1 MGNIIVINNNEI
13 SEVLKDF
20 SRQYL
25 VGNLK
30 RPQPL
35 KYYKSSYLEVGI
47 TEYKEYSIEKT
58 HKHTNAIEFQYVL
71 NGYTEYIDN
80 DTAEIYRFKKGDFY
94 VIEKETSYAQKSKK
108 GTSILFIKIPS
119 INDKTLVEDHDFT
132 IKFLSETIKSVRK
145 DYYYD
150 SDAPKANSVRPA
162 ASIVLIQD
170 DKILMLKRSD
180 NLCWSLPGGTLE
192 HNENLTT
199 CLIREV
205 KEECNLDIEIMDI
218 IGTYTDPNIIVE
230 YMDGEVRREFT
241 IVFYGKIVGGDV
253 KIDEESLEFD
263 FIPIDKVLSLN
274 MTPSQKRRIEDV
286 ISYLNNKTR
295 VFR

>member
-1 MGNIIVINNNEI
+1 MGKIITIKNNEI
-13 SEVLKDF
+13 SEVLRDF

-25 VGNLK
+25 VGDLK

-35 KYYKSSYLEVGI
+35 KYYKNSYLEIGI

-80 DTAEIYRFKKGDFY
+80 DTAEIYSFKKGDFY
-94 VIEKETSYAQKSKK
+94 IIEKETSYAQRSKK

-119 INDKTLVEDHDFT
+119 INDKTMVEDKDAT
-132 IKFLSETIKSVRK
+132 IKFLSETIKNVRN

-150 SDAPKANSVRPA
+150 SNAPKTNSIRPA

-170 DKILMLKRSD
+170 NKILMLKRAD
-180 NLCWSLPGGTLE
+180 NLCWTLPGGTLE
-192 HNENLTT
+192 YDENLTT

-205 KEECNLDIEIMDI
+205 KEECNLDIKILDI

-241 IVFYGKIVGGDV
+241 IVFYGEIIGGDIE
-253 KIDEESLEFD
+253 IDDESLEFG
-263 FIPIDKVLSLN
+263 FIPIDDLLNLN
-274 MTPSQKRRIEDV
+274 MTFSQKRRICDV
-286 ISYLNNKTR
+286 INYLNTKTR
-295 VFR
+295 VFK

>member
-1 MGNIIVINNNEI
+1 MGKIIVIKNNEI

-25 VGNLK
+25 VGDLK

-35 KYYKSSYLEVGI
+35 KYYKNSYLEIGI

-58 HKHTNAIEFQYVL
+58 HKHTNATEFQYVL

-94 VIEKETSYAQKSKK
+94 IIEKETSYAQRSKK

-119 INDKTLVEDHDFT
+119 INDKTLVEDKDAT
-132 IKFLSETIKSVRK
+132 IKFLSETIKSVRN

-150 SDAPKANSVRPA
+150 SNAPKANSIRPA

-170 DKILMLKRSD
+170 NKILMLKRAD
-180 NLCWSLPGGTLE
+180 NLCWTLPGGTLE

-199 CLIREV
+199 CLTREV
-205 KEECNLDIEIMDI
+205 KEECNLDIEILDI

-241 IVFYGKIVGGDV
+241 IVFYGKIVGGDI
-253 KIDEESLEFD
+253 KIDDESLEFD
-263 FIPIDKVLSLN
+263 FIPIDDLLNLN
-274 MTPSQKRRIEDV
+274 MTFSQKRRICDV
-286 ISYLNNKTR
+286 INYLNTKTR
-295 VFR
+295 VFK

>member
-58 HKHTNAIEFQYVL
+58 HKHTDAIEFQYVL

-192 HNENLTT
+192 HNENLIT

-205 KEECNLDIEIMDI
+205 KEECNLDIEIIDM

-241 IVFYGKIVGGDV
+241 IVFYGKIVGGDI
-253 KIDEESLEFD
+253 KIDEESLAFD
-263 FIPIDKVLSLN
+263 FIPIDKVLDLN
-274 MTPSQKRRIEDV
+274 MTPSQKRRIEDA